1 MRYNP
6 EDRRT
11 FPDFEDRNLW
21 DALDAIGL
29 PYDKIPRVA
38 PPGTSPRENWYVTAR
53 VWYDEDKA
61 GLIEWKEWKRLRQKS
76 SNKLNSRSIRMRES
90 RIMAWRKK
98 YPVLLLNRV
107 RTPQQLEFDI
117 KKWLDEIKKG
127 E

>member
-21 DALDAIGL
+21 DALDNIGL

-38 PPGTSPRENWYVTAR
+38 PPGTSPRENWYATAR
-53 VWYDEDKA
+53 VYYDGDRF
-61 GLIEWKEWKRLRQKS
+61 GVIEWLEVRGLRQKS
-76 SNKLNSRSIRMRES
+76 GNQLNAQSKRARDR
-90 RIMAWRKK
+90 RIATWRKD
-98 YPVLLLNRV
+98 YPVLLLRRV

-117 KKWLDEIKKG
+117 RKWLNELKG